1 MNDAWLHVFVLAT
14 EQEEQ
19 LRSFKPDRVFRDSSA
34 AQSIS
39 HEPYRR
45 SRQIVFCS
53 ATIPQRKYFAQLCHR
68 NGWSETV
75 PALINVSED
84 LPMPATIEHEIILC
98 GIDQRIQLTAHLL
111 KEHVR
116 NLSSSEQQ
124 QQPHHQPQP
133 PKCIVFVDKEEKMPG
148 YAEFLRHSLRK
159 AAAPA
164 PAPSFPASTLFPGN
178 EDDDSIFAILS
189 NDMNIEARRKALEAF
204 KYSNAS
210 VLLSGGLATRGLDIP
225 ATSLVIQV
233 SGVLSASLI
242 LCANSL
248 SLFAYL

>member
-1 MNDAWLHVFVLAT
+1 MMRRTCSGT

-34 AQSIS
+34 AQSVS
-39 HEPYRR
+39 HEQYRR

-53 ATIPQRKYFAQLCHR
+53 ATIPQRKHFAQLCYR

-75 PALINVSED
+75 PELINVSED
-84 LPMPATIEHEIILC
+84 LPMPANIDHEIILC
-98 GIDQRIQLTAHLL
+98 DIDQRIQLTAHLL
-111 KEHVR
+111 KEHFR
-116 NLSSSEQQ
+116 SLSSSSEQQ
-124 QQPHHQPQP
+124 QQQPQQQQHQQQQH
-133 PKCIVFVDKEEKMPG
+133 PKCIVFVDREEKMSG

-159 AAAPA
+159 VAS
-164 PAPSFPASTLFPGN
+164 SFPSSTLFPEN
-178 EDDDSIFAILS
+178 DEDSIFVILS

-233 SGVLSASLI
+233 SVCGFVV
-242 LCANSL
+242 CF
-248 SLFAYL
+248 FAV